1 MKNIYVLI
9 CTLFCVA
16 GNNTNAS
23 PFISEIM
30 YDLPGNDTGKEWIEI
45 VNASTTPLPL
55 TNWFMFEGG
64 VNHRIR
70 SVGGSDTIPAGGV
83 AIICSDALGF
93 STNHPDFNGNLFES
107 SFELSN
113 VGETIAL
120 RDHDKVAVDTITY
133 SSLTGGN
140 GDGNSLH
147 RVGGSLVAMTPTLG
161 INSCFS
167 VLGFSRLISGEVIV
181 TISELISDTTK
192 IKYSSN
198 LTEWFIAHVVFSEEN
213 TLHVLMPIVP
223 ADTSCFFKVM
233 KSEGR

>member
-147 RVGGSLVAMTPTLG
+147 RVGSSFVATIPTPGT
-161 INSCFS
+161 NSHLS
-167 VLGFSRLISGEVIV
+167 ILAFSRVASGEATI
-181 TISELISDTTK
+181 TISELVSDITK
-192 IKYSSN
+192 VKFSRD
-198 LTEWFIAHVVFSEEN
+198 LTEWFITDVISSSEN
-213 TLHVLMPIVP
+213 MLHILTLEEPQ
-223 ADTSCFFKVM
+223 CFFKVT
-233 KSEGR
+233 RP